1 MKTIKQHTHYEDGT
15 LLEYMPNTNLMGSMS
30 DSMYYYNTKYTFLV
44 IGSRN
49 ATYGGSRIYKVYC
62 FEYNLIEEVTHGYA
76 LKILG

>member
-1 MKTIKQHTHYEDGT
+1 
-15 LLEYMPNTNLMGSMS
+15 MGSMS